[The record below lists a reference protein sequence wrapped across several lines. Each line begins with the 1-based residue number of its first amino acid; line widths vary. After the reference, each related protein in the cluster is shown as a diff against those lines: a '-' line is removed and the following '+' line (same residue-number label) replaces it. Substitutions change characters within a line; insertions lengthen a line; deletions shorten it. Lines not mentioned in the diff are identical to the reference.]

1 MDKYNREYDQD
12 TIRLEKFLKIL
23 NSSTIVKQDRVEI
36 RLSNKLTNTLKGV
49 SIRYFD
55 LYDEVKEL
63 YPSNGIVSYILPEGV
78 ERDNRH
84 VAFVILD
91 LEDTYIVFACSKR
104 YDDHIKKISSRFVFR
119 CIVKDNIDE
128 YLNNQ
133 LSSTLSK
140 FMTI

>member
-1 MDKYNREYDQD
+1 MDKYNSYDQD

-23 NSSTIVKQDRVEI
+23 NSSTMIKQDKVEI

-55 LYDEVKEL
+55 LYDEVKEI
-63 YPSNGIVSYILPEGV
+63 YPSNGIISYILPEGV
-78 ERDNRH
+78 ERDNKH

-91 LEDTYIVFACSKR
+91 LEDIYITFACSKR
-104 YDDHIKKISSRFVFR
+104 YDDHKKKINSGFVFR
-119 CIVKDNIDE
+119 CIVKDNIDD

-140 FMTI
+140 LMAL

>member
-1 MDKYNREYDQD
+1 MDKYNKYDQD

-23 NSSTIVKQDRVEI
+23 NSSTMIKQDKVEI

-55 LYDEVKEL
+55 LYDEVKEI

-78 ERDNRH
+78 ERDNKH

-91 LEDTYIVFACSKR
+91 LEDIYIAFACSKR
-104 YDDHIKKISSRFVFR
+104 YDDHKKKISSGFVFR
-119 CIVKDNIDE
+119 CVVKDNIDD

-140 FMTI
+140 LMAL